1 MATLPADVAG
11 SVSTA
16 INADAER
23 FFTLLEAAESE
34 SAAAGDL
41 LVLVDKRHPIP
52 AEYEPDDLVLITEY
66 GLSASRDSL
75 RLRQAIIPALLE
87 MDAAAK
93 SEGIE
98 LLFSSAYRSYD
109 YQATLF
115 ERYSAQ
121 YGEQEASRFSARP
134 GTSQHQLGTAMD
146 FGSIDDSFAATEAGL
161 WLGRNAG
168 TYGFSL
174 SYPQGMEN
182 VTGYV
187 WESWHYRYIT
197 KPGSELEKRYFG
209 GVQQYFLEFLAA
221 YRSS

>member
-1 MATLPADVAG
+1 MKIRTLAAVVSALLASSSCVGRRGPAPEAASPLVDERTRRAEAAMATLPADVAG

-75 RLRQAIIPALLE
+75 LLRQAIIPALLE

-115 ERYSAQ
+115 ERYRAQ

-174 SYPQGMEN
+174 
-182 VTGYV
+182 
-187 WESWHYRYIT
+187 
-197 KPGSELEKRYFG
+197 
-209 GVQQYFLEFLAA
+209 
-221 YRSS
+221 